1 VEKCRDVT
9 ASVNDGDN
17 LYRTA
22 VASVDDQV
30 VLDWPEKYG
39 IVSKVFPLMTHA
51 GMPRKGLERIEQL
64 RSQVICRV
72 NTIFCDVVPKVV
84 EIAIR
89 GAAENVAAHARR

>member
-1 VEKCRDVT
+1 
-9 ASVNDGDN
+9 
-17 LYRTA
+17 
-22 VASVDDQV
+22 
-30 VLDWPEKYG
+30 
-39 IVSKVFPLMTHA
+39 MTHA

-84 EIAIR
+84 EIAVR